1 MLNPIRSRAYSENEW
16 HEANYKLLKKSDF
29 VRDEWKRA
37 CEEAR
42 YVLREREM
50 LTQSSQETVTG
61 LIQERA
67 REIFR
72 WKREFQRIIDDLISV
87 TQIIHNHKKQ
97 IENAINAIDLSL
109 MINSECLALRR
120 QRVGLDLADDSVQSY
135 LLREEEL
142 LTYVKVF
149 LLKSIPK
156 VEDQIKINNNFKAK
170 LEEDW
175 TDKWEAYKIDSFCV
189 HLDYHFNESV
199 PFHYGWE
206 ELPERWNTVNSW
218 LESIKE
224 SLMQCSNEITT
235 SKSLCKAV
243 ETLLKDYSSDVQ
255 DHRFLVD
262 LALNERIVDLN
273 RSIYQLK
280 EHLKILVEDM
290 SIAEKTIEKL
300 TYSLK
305 EKQQPLKIAQ
315 TRLHYRFQRPNK
327 ELIRDPAQESLIK
340 EIQEIEE
347 SMSILKKQIGNSQTI
362 FMKLVEVK
370 KIMEKHLIHKEHALS
385 IDKDRVVPVRK
396 RFPSQYKLM
405 GYE

>member
-156 VEDQIKINNNFKAK
+156 VEDQIN
-170 LEEDW
+170 
-175 TDKWEAYKIDSFCV
+175 FCV

>member
-1 MLNPIRSRAYSENEW
+1 
-16 HEANYKLLKKSDF
+16 
-29 VRDEWKRA
+29 
-37 CEEAR
+37 
-42 YVLREREM
+42 M

-72 WKREFQRIIDDLISV
+72 WKREFQRTIDDLISV
-87 TQIIHNHKKQ
+87 TKIVHNHKKQ

-135 LLREEEL
+135 LLQEEEL

-224 SLMQCSNEITT
+224 SLMQCSNEITI
-235 SKSLCKAV
+235 SNSLCKAV
-243 ETLLKDYSSDVQ
+243 ESLLKDSSSDVQ

-262 LALNERIVDLN
+262 LALNGRIVDLN

-327 ELIRDPAQESLIK
+327 ELIQDPAQDSLIK

-347 SMSILKKQIGNSQTI
+347 SMSILKKQIENSETI
-362 FMKLVEVK
+362 FMKLIEVR
-370 KIMEKHLIHKEHALS
+370 KIMEKHLIHKEHALC

-396 RFPSQYKLM
+396 KFPSQYKLM